1 MPDILCI
8 SDIHN
13 PKNIY
18 TPEIYLKI
26 HVVINSLEGNM
37 DYENAIEIKN
47 LTKKYDG
54 FTLDGISFDVPK
66 GSIMGFIGQNG
77 AGKTTTINSLLNII
91 NWDSGEIRLLGKEMP
106 AHEFEVK
113 EKISAVFDIL
123 PFNDDLS
130 AKQLSKIM
138 KGIWKEWNDDT
149 FNSYLERFQ
158 LPYKKKFGK
167 FSKGMKMKLQI
178 AAGLSHNAKLLIMDE
193 ATTGLDPVV
202 RNEILDIF
210 LEYLQDEDKS
220 ILMSSHIT
228 SDLEK
233 IADRVTFIDKGKI
246 LITGIKDEI
255 LENHGVVK
263 VSKKD
268 FKDFE
273 REDYISAR
281 VTDFGVDV
289 MVNDRFKAE
298 KKFSGAVIDRTNLEE
313 IMLFYV
319 NQSKGQWN

>member
-1 MPDILCI
+1 M
-8 SDIHN
+8 SN
-13 PKNIY
+13 VN
-18 TPEIYLKI
+18 E
-26 HVVINSLEGNM
+26 
-37 DYENAIEIKN
+37 YENAIEIKN
-47 LTKKYDG
+47 LTKRYDG
-54 FTLDGISFDVPK
+54 FTLDNVSFDVPK

-91 NWDSGEIRLLGKEMP
+91 NWDSGEIRLLGQDMP
-106 AHEFEVK
+106 EHEFEVK
-113 EKISAVFDIL
+113 EQIAAIFDVL

-130 AKQLSKIM
+130 AKQLTRIM
-138 KGIWKEWNDDT
+138 QGIWKEWNEEC
-149 FNSYLERFQ
+149 FLNFLERFQ
-158 LPYKKKFGK
+158 LPFKKKFGQ

-193 ATTGLDPVV
+193 ATTGIDPVV

-210 LEYLQDEDKS
+210 LEYLQDENNS

-233 IADRVTFIDKGKI
+233 IADMVTFIDKGKI
-246 LITGIKDEI
+246 LLTGIKDEI

-263 VSKKD
+263 GSKKD

-281 VTDFGVDV
+281 VTDFGAEV
-289 MVNDRFKAE
+289 MVSDYAKT
-298 KKFSGAVIDRTNLEE
+298 KKKYSGMVIDKTTLEE

-319 NQSKGQWN
+319 NRDRNQWS